1 MAWVTQLSSGIRVL
15 WNGSMILNCSGCGA
29 GALCSQSAPPPLAG
43 AAVEAPPQAS
53 AACAA
58 LSVDGRCPMDWSDQ
72 P

>member
-1 MAWVTQLSSGIRVL
+1 MERIHDIELFRL
-15 WNGSMILNCSGCGA
+15 RR

-58 LSVDGRCPMDWSDQ
+58 LSVAGALSHGLV
-72 P
+72 

>member
-1 MAWVTQLSSGIRVL
+1 M
-15 WNGSMILNCSGCGA
+15 MLNDSGCGA

-58 LSVDGRCPMDWSDQ
+58 LSVAGALSHGLV
-72 P
+72 